1 MLLTKELWMQND
13 QGRNGGKAQP
23 GMDCS
28 PLSHRSFPEQACA
41 PPSGVTQPKGWRHL
55 SATCHQRLPLMPR
68 DWEAVSASGMK
79 VGVQAQPRR
88 SCSERPGAT

>member
-28 PLSHRSFPEQACA
+28 PLSHRSFPQQVCA
-41 PPSGVTQPKGWRHL
+41 PP
-55 SATCHQRLPLMPR
+55 
-68 DWEAVSASGMK
+68 
-79 VGVQAQPRR
+79 VG
-88 SCSERPGAT
+88 